1 MAPCCL
7 LQIVRGLERPRAFR
21 LAAALCAAVVALALA
36 PALDA
41 TSASLLGIN
50 YGRVGNNLPPPQ
62 SVMPLLAGLGIGRV
76 RMYDADPTVLHAFAR
91 TGVELIVGVPDECL
105 AAVADPGGAAQWL
118 KENVVP
124 FLQDTKITMLAV
136 GNEVLTGAN
145 SSKLSR
151 TLLLAMQIDL

>member
-7 LQIVRGLERPRAFR
+7 PQIDWGLERPRAFR

-36 PALDA
+36 PASDA
-41 TSASLLGIN
+41 TSASLVGIN

-91 TGVELIVGVPDECL
+91 ASFEVIVGVHNECL
-105 AAVADPGGAAQWL
+105 DAVAD
-118 KENVVP
+118 
-124 FLQDTKITMLAV
+124 
-136 GNEVLTGAN
+136 TGSA
-145 SSKLSR
+145 
-151 TLLLAMQIDL
+151 T